1 VTGGGGVTSRPLTLL
16 LCLAAT
22 ACANLPTAVADE
34 PTDPAAEPVEVVIQ
48 ERIQVSDRS

>member
-1 VTGGGGVTSRPLTLL
+1 VIARRLALL

-34 PTDPAAEPVEVVIQ
+34 PTDPAAEPVEVVIH
-48 ERIQVSDRS
+48 ERVQVSD